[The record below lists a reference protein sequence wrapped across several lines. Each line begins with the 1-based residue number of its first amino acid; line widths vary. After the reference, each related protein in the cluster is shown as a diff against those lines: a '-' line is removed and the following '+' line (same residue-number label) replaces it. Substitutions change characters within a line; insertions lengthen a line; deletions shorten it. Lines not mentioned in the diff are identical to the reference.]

1 MKRRK
6 RGGCRWQTQNPQT
19 SPRLFRQSSLV
30 VSNAPKVIVLGQILV
45 GSKGIASA
53 LCAMRGPY
61 LDRLTASLG
70 CRGPGSGRNTRERGG
85 GVIAWPNIRKKN
97 RMNAVRRPLPTAR
110 NHTACAGQAGR
121 GLATATVPRGKPVG
135 SCPPAERQTEGRP
148 KRPANKGEKKR
159 GHVVKWRQHGTHVA
173 IK

>member
-70 CRGPGSGRNTRERGG
+70 CRGPGSGRNTREQGEG

-97 RMNAVRRPLPTAR
+97 RMNAVRRPPLPGTILHAQGKLEEDLR
-110 NHTACAGQAGR
+110 PRLSHVANR
-121 GLATATVPRGKPVG
+121 SDRVPRPKGKLKAVLND
-135 SCPPAERQTEGRP
+135 P
-148 KRPANKGEKKR
+148 KTKGKK
-159 GHVVKWRQHGTHVA
+159 KKKKGTW
-173 IK
+173 